1 MWKYIIDT
9 VQIIFVI
16 CSEYL
21 KYTTNIQSYNNYIIN
36 VFDYL
41 SNKNIIY
48 IKILQWDIYKMFSNN
63 KVIGDYTKTFC
74 SNAPYNKEDINY
86 EVIHK
91 IKKYA
96 NENNKLLYIYDE
108 KPINSGTVALVFKGT
123 LDNKPIAIK
132 LLRKNIHTKIKI
144 GIDNIIITVKI
155 INFISSFFIK
165 QSNNILNSIES
176 NKFILLKQTNL
187 LEEIKNIE
195 IFQEITNSYEKII
208 VPYVYKYFTTDVSND
223 IIVMEF
229 IEGSTLE
236 HLDNRI
242 LKQHKKEID
251 KFILNMYTIHNAIHS
266 DLHAGNIILTNDNKI
281 CLIDFGLII
290 VLNDREKNLI
300 IDLFFCIKNANYERL
315 LLIIAKLISND
326 KVFIN
331 NFMEKCKNLDT
342 YTNIFTLLVD
352 NKNVIDSVIL
362 FNFFQI
368 VQEVDIPK
376 DTNIYFILL
385 SLISSFSLIEL
396 IKDTN
401 IGVDV
406 GLREF
411 FSEFI

>member
-1 MWKYIIDT
+1 
-9 VQIIFVI
+9 
-16 CSEYL
+16 
-21 KYTTNIQSYNNYIIN
+21 
-36 VFDYL
+36 
-41 SNKNIIY
+41 
-48 IKILQWDIYKMFSNN
+48 MFSNN

-86 EVIHK
+86 EVINK

-96 NENNKLLYIYDE
+96 NENNKSLYIYDE

-165 QSNNILNSIES
+165 QNNNILNSIES
-176 NKFILLKQTNL
+176 NKLILLKQTNL

-195 IFQEITNSYEKII
+195 IFQEITNSYENII
-208 VPYVYKYFTTDVSND
+208 VPYVYKYFTTDVSHE
-223 IIVMEF
+223 IIIMDF

-236 HLDNRI
+236 DLDNTI

-300 IDLFFCIKNANYERL
+300 MDLFFCIKNANYERL

-331 NFMEKCKNLDT
+331 NFTEKCKKLDI
-342 YTNIFTLLVD
+342 YENIFTSVVS
-352 NKNVIDSVIL
+352 KKKVIDSDIL
-362 FNFFQI
+362 FNFFKI

-376 DTNIYFILL
+376 DSSIYFILL
-385 SLISSFSLIEL
+385 SMVSSFSLIEK
-396 IKDTN
+396 IKYKD
-401 IGVDV
+401 IEVDFV
-406 GLREF
+406 LKEF